1 MFEQLSLF
9 SLLEEPEEKTEV
21 VEDLKKPLYERITD
35 EQELRIAEKI
45 QQRRLQILVHSY
57 LYYELDTNLVDD
69 NTWANWAKEL
79 VALQNA
85 NPDLAKRVIYHE
97 AFSSFDPSTGQGLPY
112 NDEQI
117 VKIATRLK
125 K

>member
-9 SLLEEPEEKTEV
+9 SLLEEPEEKTAV

-97 AFSSFDPSTGQGLPY
+97 AFVNFDPSTGQGLPY

>member
-1 MFEQLSLF
+1 MFEQLSLS
-9 SLLEEPEEKTEV
+9 SLLEEPEEKIAV

-69 NTWANWAKEL
+69 NTWASWAKEL
-79 VALQNA
+79 VTLQNSY
-85 NPDLAKRVIYHE
+85 PDIAKRVIYHE
-97 AFSSFDPSTGQGLPY
+97 AFVNFDPSTGQGLPY

>member
-9 SLLEEPEEKTEV
+9 SLLEEPEEKIAV

-69 NTWANWAKEL
+69 NTWASWAKEL
-79 VALQNA
+79 VTLQNSY
-85 NPDLAKRVIYHE
+85 PDIAKRVIYHE
-97 AFSSFDPSTGQGLPY
+97 AFVNFDPSTGQGLPY